1 MLYTTNIRRGI
12 YNLSLSW
19 FQIHH
24 IKQHIGHWESLDFI
38 YCLLYWRIGPYYK
51 SALQCLGVSR
61 AVTPRTRGH
70 WAPELFI
77 AIFAGGRQP
86 QWRARVLLPVTWRIM
101 PPPPSTNTQG
111 WIFFQIFWLP
121 YSYRF
126 NKTTFL
132 PFPISCNFPQLS
144 TGTLVIAFLGMWV
157 IISTQNSEQGW
168 ENSISKEHAEERTF
182 TPASTG
188 TGIFILS
195 DVHSSLLSAIGTLV
209 KGLFTSKMLH
219 LLSFSLGGK

>member
-1 MLYTTNIRRGI
+1 MFGCIPSCDTADT
-12 YNLSLSW
+12 
-19 FQIHH
+19 
-24 IKQHIGHWESLDFI
+24 
-38 YCLLYWRIGPYYK
+38 
-51 SALQCLGVSR
+51 
-61 AVTPRTRGH
+61 RTLGH

-126 NKTTFL
+126 NETTFL

-144 TGTLVIAFLGMWV
+144 TGTLVITFLGIWV
-157 IISTQNSEQGW
+157 IISTQNSEQAW
-168 ENSISKEHAEERTF
+168 ENSIAKEYAEERTF